1 MEEKSDLSRI
11 SLFVNKQVRWAVDRA
26 KQISLP
32 GFESI
37 PIYDVVV
44 FFVRGIQRGALTT
57 RASSIAFHIALASLP
72 LIIYFFTLIPYI
84 PIPNFQE
91 GVLSMAE
98 SILPSNAY
106 GLLENTLRDMFIK
119 RKALQL
125 LGILIA
131 LYFATNA
138 INVLIVAFNNTYH
151 AIETRSWI
159 ERRAIAAF
167 LVIIMFFLIA
177 TAVSL
182 ILFSRSAIN
191 LLDSKEIIQKAFT
204 LYLFRIGKWIVI
216 IAMIYSALSFL
227 YWLGPSRKMKW
238 KFYSAG
244 SSLASVL
251 VILTSLI
258 FSSIINNF
266 GQFNKFYG
274 SIGTLMVI
282 LLWLYF
288 NSIALLIGFEL
299 NASIKGAKLEM
310 DSGLPEEIY
319 GGRLDE

>member
-1 MEEKSDLSRI
+1 MEEKSNRSNISR
-11 SLFVNKQVRWAVDRA
+11 FANARARWAIHRA
-26 KQISLP
+26 KQISFP

-57 RASSIAFHIALASLP
+57 RASSIAFHVALASLP
-72 LIIYFFTLIPYI
+72 LIIYLFTLIPHI
-84 PIPNFQE
+84 PIRNFQE
-91 GVLSMAE
+91 GFMSLVESM
-98 SILPSNAY
+98 LPSNVFY
-106 GLLENTLRDMFIK
+106 LMESTLRDMFVK
-119 RKALQL
+119 RPALQL
-125 LGILIA
+125 FGILIA

-151 AIETRSWI
+151 AIETRSWV

-167 LVIIMFFLIA
+167 LVVIMFVLMI
-177 TAVSL
+177 TAISL
-182 ILFSRSAIN
+182 IIFSRSAIN
-191 LLDSKEIIQKAFT
+191 LLETNEIIQKGLT
-204 LYLFRIGKWIVI
+204 LYIFRIGKWIVI
-216 IAMIYSALSFL
+216 IALIYSALSFL
-227 YWLGPSRKMKW
+227 YWLGPSRKIKW

-244 SSLASVL
+244 SSLASIL

-258 FSSIINNF
+258 FSFIINHF

-282 LLWLYF
+282 MLWLYL

-299 NASIKGAKLEM
+299 NASIKGAKLVMKNEV
-310 DSGLPEEIY
+310 GEEITED
-319 GGRLDE
+319 G

>member
-1 MEEKSDLSRI
+1 MEQKSNLSRI
-11 SLFVNKQVRWAVDRA
+11 SRFVNRKARWAVGRA

-32 GFESI
+32 GFENI
-37 PIYDVVV
+37 PIYDVVI
-44 FFVRGIQRGALTT
+44 FFVRGLQRGALTT
-57 RASSIAFHIALASLP
+57 RASSIAFHISLASLP

-106 GLLENTLRDMFIK
+106 GLLEHTLRDMFT
-119 RKALQL
+119 RRTALHL
-125 LGILIA
+125 FGILIA

-138 INVLIVAFNNTYH
+138 INVMIVAFNNTYH

-159 ERRAIAAF
+159 ERRAIAVF
-167 LVIIMFFLIA
+167 LVIIMFVLIA
-177 TAVSL
+177 SAVSL
-182 ILFSRSAIN
+182 IIFSRAATN
-191 LLDSKEIIQKAFT
+191 LLDSEEIIQKTFT
-204 LYLFRIGKWIVI
+204 LLLFRIGKWIVI
-216 IAMIYSALSFL
+216 VALIYSAFSFL

-251 VILTSLI
+251 VIMTSLI
-258 FSSIINNF
+258 FSSIINHF

-282 LLWLYF
+282 LLWFYF

-299 NASIKGAKLEM
+299 NASIRGAKLEM
-310 DSGLPEEIY
+310 NHELPDEITEE
-319 GGRLDE
+319 G

>member
-1 MEEKSDLSRI
+1 MEEKSDLSRLSI
-11 SLFVNKQVRWAVDRA
+11 FINAKTKWAIRRA

-44 FFVRGIQRGALTT
+44 FFVRGLQRGALTT
-57 RASSIAFHIALASLP
+57 RASSIAFHFALASLP
-72 LIIYFFTLIPYI
+72 LIIYFFTLIPYL

-91 GVLSMAE
+91 GVLSMVE
-98 SILPSNAY
+98 SILPSNVY
-106 GLLENTLRDMFIK
+106 VLLESTLMDMFIK

-131 LYFATNA
+131 LFFATNA

-167 LVIIMFFLIA
+167 LVIIMFILIA

-182 ILFSRSAIN
+182 IIFSRSATN
-191 LLDSKEIIQKAFT
+191 LLDSKEIIQKVFT

-282 LLWLYF
+282 LLWLYL

-310 DSGLPEEIY
+310 DNELPEEITED
-319 GGRLDE
+319 G

>member
-1 MEEKSDLSRI
+1 MEEKSDLSRL
-11 SLFVNKQVRWAVDRA
+11 SLFVNKQARWAVNRA

-84 PIPNFQE
+84 PILNFQE
-91 GVLSMAE
+91 GVLSLAE
-98 SILPSNAY
+98 SILPSNVY

-151 AIETRSWI
+151 AIESRSWI

-167 LVIIMFFLIA
+167 LVIIMFFLIT

-182 ILFSRSAIN
+182 IIFSRSAIN
-191 LLDSKEIIQKAFT
+191 LLDSKDIIQKAFT

-310 DSGLPEEIY
+310 DNTLSEEIMEE
-319 GGRLDE
+319 G

>member
-1 MEEKSDLSRI
+1 MEEKSDLSRL
-11 SLFVNKQVRWAVDRA
+11 SLFVNKQARWAVNRA

-84 PIPNFQE
+84 PILNFQE
-91 GVLSMAE
+91 GVLSLAE
-98 SILPSNAY
+98 SILPSNVY

-151 AIETRSWI
+151 AIESRSWI

-167 LVIIMFFLIA
+167 LVIIMFFLIT

-182 ILFSRSAIN
+182 IIFSRSAIN
-191 LLDSKEIIQKAFT
+191 LLDSKDIIQKAFT

-244 SSLASVL
+244 STLASVL

-310 DSGLPEEIY
+310 NNTLPEEITEE
-319 GGRLDE
+319 G

>member
-1 MEEKSDLSRI
+1 MEEKSDLSRL
-11 SLFVNKQVRWAVDRA
+11 SLFVNKQARWVVNRA

-84 PIPNFQE
+84 PILNFQE
-91 GVLSMAE
+91 GVLSLAE
-98 SILPSNAY
+98 SILPSNVY

-151 AIETRSWI
+151 AIESRSWI

-167 LVIIMFFLIA
+167 LVIIMFFLIT

-182 ILFSRSAIN
+182 IIFSRSAIN
-191 LLDSKEIIQKAFT
+191 LLDSKDIIQKAFT

-244 SSLASVL
+244 STLASVL

-299 NASIKGAKLEM
+299 NASIKGAKLELNNT
-310 DSGLPEEIY
+310 LPEEITEE
-319 GGRLDE
+319 G

>member
-1 MEEKSDLSRI
+1 MEEKSDLSRL

-44 FFVRGIQRGALTT
+44 FFARGIQRGALTT
-57 RASSIAFHIALASLP
+57 RASAIAFHIALAFLP

-98 SILPSNAY
+98 SILPTNVY
-106 GLLENTLRDMFIK
+106 GLLEHTLRDMFIK

-167 LVIIMFFLIA
+167 LVIIMFFLI
-177 TAVSL
+177 TTSVSL

-191 LLDSKEIIQKAFT
+191 LLDSKEIIEKAFT

-310 DSGLPEEIY
+310 DSGLPEEISEE
-319 GGRLDE
+319 G

>member
-1 MEEKSDLSRI
+1 MEEKSDLSKI
-11 SLFVNKQVRWAVDRA
+11 SLFVNKKAKWAISRA

-44 FFVRGIQRGALTT
+44 FFIRGIQRGALTT
-57 RASSIAFHIALASLP
+57 RASSIAFHFALASLP
-72 LIIYFFTLIPYI
+72 LIIYLFTLIPHI
-84 PIPNFQE
+84 PINNFQE
-91 GVLSMAE
+91 GFMSMVE
-98 SILPSNAY
+98 SMLPSNVFQ
-106 GLLENTLRDMFIK
+106 LLESTLRDMFIK
-119 RKALQL
+119 RRALQL

-151 AIETRSWI
+151 AIETRSWM
-159 ERRAIAAF
+159 ERRTIAAF
-167 LVIIMFFLIA
+167 LVIIMFVLMV
-177 TAVSL
+177 TAISL
-182 ILFSRSAIN
+182 IIFSRSAIN
-191 LLDSKEIIQKAFT
+191 LLEDKEIIQKGLT
-204 LYLFRIGKWIVI
+204 LYIFRIGKWIVI
-216 IAMIYSALSFL
+216 IALIYSALSFL

-258 FSSIINNF
+258 FSFIINNF

-282 LLWLYF
+282 LLWLYL

-299 NASIKGAKLEM
+299 NASIKGAKLVM
-310 DSGLPEEIY
+310 DK
-319 GGRLDE
+319 

>member
-1 MEEKSDLSRI
+1 MEEKSDLSKI
-11 SLFVNKQVRWAVDRA
+11 SLFVNEKAKWAISRA

-44 FFVRGIQRGALTT
+44 FFIRGIQRGALTT
-57 RASSIAFHIALASLP
+57 RASSIAFHFALASLP
-72 LIIYFFTLIPYI
+72 LIIYLFTLIPHI
-84 PIPNFQE
+84 PINNFQE
-91 GVLSMAE
+91 GFMSMVE
-98 SILPSNAY
+98 SMLPSNVFQ
-106 GLLENTLRDMFIK
+106 LLESTLRDMFIK
-119 RKALQL
+119 RRALQL

-151 AIETRSWI
+151 AIETRSWM
-159 ERRAIAAF
+159 ERRTIAAF
-167 LVIIMFFLIA
+167 LVIIMFVLMV
-177 TAVSL
+177 TAISL
-182 ILFSRSAIN
+182 IIFSRSAIN
-191 LLDSKEIIQKAFT
+191 LLEDKEIIQKDLT
-204 LYLFRIGKWIVI
+204 LYIFRIGKWIVI
-216 IAMIYSALSFL
+216 IALIYSALSFL

-258 FSSIINNF
+258 FSFIINNF

-282 LLWLYF
+282 LLWLYL

-299 NASIKGAKLEM
+299 NASIKGAKLVMDNEM
-310 DSGLPEEIY
+310 EEEITED
-319 GGRLDE
+319 G

>member
-1 MEEKSDLSRI
+1 MEEKSDLSRL
-11 SLFVNKQVRWAVDRA
+11 SLFVNKQARWAVNRA

-44 FFVRGIQRGALTT
+44 FFVRGLQRGALTT
-57 RASSIAFHIALASLP
+57 RASSIAFHFALASLP

-91 GVLSMAE
+91 GVLSMVE
-98 SILPSNAY
+98 SILPSNVY
-106 GLLENTLRDMFIK
+106 VLLESTLRDMFIK

-159 ERRAIAAF
+159 ERRAVSAF
-167 LVIIMFFLIA
+167 LVIIMFILIA

-182 ILFSRSAIN
+182 IIFSRSATN
-191 LLDSKEIIQKAFT
+191 LLDSKEIIQKVFT
-204 LYLFRIGKWIVI
+204 LYLFRIEKWIVI

-258 FSSIINNF
+258 FSTIINNF

-282 LLWLYF
+282 LLWLYL

-299 NASIKGAKLEM
+299 NASIKGAKLELN
-310 DSGLPEEIY
+310 SELPEEITEE
-319 GGRLDE
+319 G

>member
-1 MEEKSDLSRI
+1 MEEKSDLSRL
-11 SLFVNKQVRWAVDRA
+11 SLFVNKQARWAVNRA

-84 PIPNFQE
+84 PILNFQE
-91 GVLSMAE
+91 GVLSLAE
-98 SILPSNAY
+98 SILPSNVY

-151 AIETRSWI
+151 AIESRSWI

-167 LVIIMFFLIA
+167 LVIIMFFLIT

-182 ILFSRSAIN
+182 IIFSRSAIN
-191 LLDSKEIIQKAFT
+191 LLDSKDIIQKAFT

-310 DSGLPEEIY
+310 NNTLPEEITEE
-319 GGRLDE
+319 G

>member
-1 MEEKSDLSRI
+1 MPYI
-11 SLFVNKQVRWAVDRA
+11 
-26 KQISLP
+26 
-32 GFESI
+32 ESI

-72 LIIYFFTLIPYI
+72 LIIYFFTLIPFI
-84 PIPNFQE
+84 PITDFQE

-98 SILPSNAY
+98 SILPSNVY
-106 GLLENTLRDMFIK
+106 VLLESTLRDMFIK

-151 AIETRSWI
+151 AIESLSWI

-167 LVIIMFFLIA
+167 LVIIMFFLIT

-182 ILFSRSAIN
+182 IIFSRSAIN
-191 LLDSKEIIQKAFT
+191 LLDSKDIIQKAFT

-244 SSLASVL
+244 STLASVL

-310 DSGLPEEIY
+310 NNTLPEEITEE
-319 GGRLDE
+319 G

>member
-1 MEEKSDLSRI
+1 MEEKSDLSKI
-11 SLFVNKQVRWAVDRA
+11 SLFINKKTRWVISRA

-57 RASSIAFHIALASLP
+57 RASSIAFHFALASLP

-91 GVLSMAE
+91 GVLSMVE
-98 SILPSNAY
+98 SILPSNVY
-106 GLLENTLRDMFIK
+106 VLLESTLRDMFIK

-159 ERRAIAAF
+159 ERRAVAAF
-167 LVIIMFFLIA
+167 LVIIMFILIA

-182 ILFSRSAIN
+182 IIFSRSAW
-191 LLDSKEIIQKAFT
+191 EA
-204 LYLFRIGKWIVI
+204 R
-216 IAMIYSALSFL
+216 
-227 YWLGPSRKMKW
+227 
-238 KFYSAG
+238 
-244 SSLASVL
+244 SL
-251 VILTSLI
+251 
-258 FSSIINNF
+258 
-266 GQFNKFYG
+266 
-274 SIGTLMVI
+274 
-282 LLWLYF
+282 
-288 NSIALLIGFEL
+288 
-299 NASIKGAKLEM
+299 
-310 DSGLPEEIY
+310 
-319 GGRLDE
+319 RR

>member
-1 MEEKSDLSRI
+1 MEEKSDLSKI
-11 SLFVNKQVRWAVDRA
+11 SLFVNKKAKWAIRRA
-26 KQISLP
+26 KQISIP
-32 GFESI
+32 GFEGI
-37 PIYDVVV
+37 PIYDVVA

-57 RASSIAFHIALASLP
+57 RASSIAFHFALASLP
-72 LIIYFFTLIPYI
+72 LIIYLFTLIPHI
-84 PIPNFQE
+84 PINNFQE
-91 GVLSMAE
+91 GFMSMVE
-98 SILPSNAY
+98 SMLPSNVFQ
-106 GLLENTLRDMFIK
+106 LLESTLRDMFIK
-119 RKALQL
+119 RRALQL
-125 LGILIA
+125 FGILIA

-151 AIETRSWI
+151 AIETRSWM

-167 LVIIMFFLIA
+167 LVIIMFVLMV
-177 TAVSL
+177 TAISL
-182 ILFSRSAIN
+182 IIFSRSAIN
-191 LLDSKEIIQKAFT
+191 LLEYKEIIQKSLT
-204 LYLFRIGKWIVI
+204 LYIFRIGKWIVI
-216 IAMIYSALSFL
+216 IALIYSALSFL

-258 FSSIINNF
+258 FSFIINNF

-282 LLWLYF
+282 LLWLYL

-299 NASIKGAKLEM
+299 NASIKGAKLVMDNEM
-310 DSGLPEEIY
+310 EEEITED
-319 GGRLDE
+319 G

>member
-1 MEEKSDLSRI
+1 MEEKSDLSRL
-11 SLFVNKQVRWAVDRA
+11 SLFVNKQARRAISRA

-57 RASSIAFHIALASLP
+57 RASSVAFHIALASLP

-84 PIPNFQE
+84 PIPNFQV

-98 SILPSNAY
+98 SILPSNVY

-131 LYFATNA
+131 LYFATSA

-167 LVIIMFFLIA
+167 LVIIMFILIT

-182 ILFSRSAIN
+182 IIFSRAAIN
-191 LLDSKEIIQKAFT
+191 LLDSKDIIQKAFT

-244 SSLASVL
+244 STLASVL

-310 DSGLPEEIY
+310 NNTLPEEILEE
-319 GGRLDE
+319 G

>member
-1 MEEKSDLSRI
+1 MEEKSNLSKI
-11 SLFVNKQVRWAVDRA
+11 SIFVNTKARWAISRA
-26 KQISLP
+26 KQLSIP
-32 GFESI
+32 GFEGI
-37 PIYDVVV
+37 PIYDVVA
-44 FFVRGIQRGALTT
+44 FFIRGIQRGALTT
-57 RASSIAFHIALASLP
+57 RASSIAFHFALASLP
-72 LIIYFFTLIPYI
+72 LIIYLFTLIPHI
-84 PIPNFQE
+84 PIKNFQE
-91 GVLSMAE
+91 GFMSMVE
-98 SILPSNAY
+98 SMLPANVFQLMES
-106 GLLENTLRDMFIK
+106 TLRDMFVK
-119 RKALQL
+119 RPALQL
-125 LGILIA
+125 FGILIA

-167 LVIIMFFLIA
+167 LVIIMFVLMV
-177 TAVSL
+177 TAISL

-191 LLDSKEIIQKAFT
+191 LLDSKEIIQKDFT
-204 LYLFRIGKWIVI
+204 LYIFRIGKWIVI
-216 IAMIYSALSFL
+216 IALIYSALSFL

-258 FSSIINNF
+258 FSSIINHF

-282 LLWLYF
+282 LLWLYL
-288 NSIALLIGFEL
+288 NSMALLIGFEL
-299 NASIKGAKLEM
+299 NASIKGAKLVM
-310 DSGLPEEIY
+310 DNETGKEITED
-319 GGRLDE
+319 G

>member
-1 MEEKSDLSRI
+1 MEEKSDLSKI
-11 SLFVNKQVRWAVDRA
+11 SLFINKKTRWVISRA

-57 RASSIAFHIALASLP
+57 RASSIAFHFALASLP

-98 SILPSNAY
+98 SILPSNVY
-106 GLLENTLRDMFIK
+106 VLLESTLRDMFIK

-167 LVIIMFFLIA
+167 LVIIMFVLIA

-182 ILFSRSAIN
+182 IIFSRSATN
-191 LLDSKEIIQKAFT
+191 LLDSKEIIQKVFT

-282 LLWLYF
+282 LLWLYL

-299 NASIKGAKLEM
+299 NASIKGAKLEI
-310 DSGLPEEIY
+310 DNELPEEITED
-319 GGRLDE
+319 G

>member
-1 MEEKSDLSRI
+1 MVLADSTLPFSFGVEPTTGTVEVQVSGLDSRVALGGQATI
-11 SLFVNKQVRWAVDRA
+11 KHSGGPPDSLQVE
-26 KQISLP
+26 I
-32 GFESI
+32 
-37 PIYDVVV
+37 
-44 FFVRGIQRGALTT
+44 
-57 RASSIAFHIALASLP
+57 LADGLARVAWVP
-72 LIIYFFTLIPYI
+72 EGPVQVTYQPPAAYELVGETPA
-84 PIPNFQE
+84 FQE

-98 SILPSNAY
+98 SILPSNVY
-106 GLLENTLRDMFIK
+106 GLLESTLRDMFIK

-151 AIETRSWI
+151 AIESRSWI

-167 LVIIMFFLIA
+167 LVIIMFFLIT

-182 ILFSRSAIN
+182 IIFSRSAIN
-191 LLDSKEIIQKAFT
+191 LLDSKDIIQKAFT

-244 SSLASVL
+244 STLASVL

-310 DSGLPEEIY
+310 NNTLPEEITEE
-319 GGRLDE
+319 G

>member
-1 MEEKSDLSRI
+1 MEEKSDLSNI
-11 SLFVNKQVRWAVDRA
+11 SQFVNAKTKWAIRRA
-26 KQISLP
+26 KQISIP
-32 GFESI
+32 GFEGI
-37 PIYDVVV
+37 PIYDVVA

-57 RASSIAFHIALASLP
+57 RASSIAFHFALASLP
-72 LIIYFFTLIPYI
+72 LIIYLFTLIPHI
-84 PIPNFQE
+84 PINNFQE
-91 GVLSMAE
+91 GFMSMVE
-98 SILPSNAY
+98 SMLPSNVFQ
-106 GLLENTLRDMFIK
+106 LLESTLRDMFIK
-119 RKALQL
+119 RRALQL
-125 LGILIA
+125 FGILIA

-151 AIETRSWI
+151 AIETRSWM

-167 LVIIMFFLIA
+167 LVIIMFVLMV
-177 TAVSL
+177 TAISL
-182 ILFSRSAIN
+182 IIFSRSAIN
-191 LLDSKEIIQKAFT
+191 LLEYKEIIQKSLT
-204 LYLFRIGKWIVI
+204 LYIFRIGKWIVI
-216 IAMIYSALSFL
+216 IALIYSALSFL

-258 FSSIINNF
+258 FSFIINNF

-282 LLWLYF
+282 LLWLYL

-299 NASIKGAKLEM
+299 NASIKGAKLVM
-310 DSGLPEEIY
+310 DNDMEEEITED
-319 GGRLDE
+319 G

>member
-1 MEEKSDLSRI
+1 MEENSDLSKI
-11 SLFVNKQVRWAVDRA
+11 SLFINKKTRWVISRA

-44 FFVRGIQRGALTT
+44 FFVRGLQRGALTT
-57 RASSIAFHIALASLP
+57 RASSIAFHFALASLP
-72 LIIYFFTLIPYI
+72 LIIYFFTLIPYL

-91 GVLSMAE
+91 GVLSMVE
-98 SILPSNAY
+98 SILPSNVY
-106 GLLENTLRDMFIK
+106 VLLESTLRDMFIK

-131 LYFATNA
+131 LFFATNA

-167 LVIIMFFLIA
+167 LVIIMFILIA

-182 ILFSRSAIN
+182 IIFSRSATN
-191 LLDSKEIIQKAFT
+191 LLDSKEIIQKVFT

-282 LLWLYF
+282 LLWLYL

-310 DSGLPEEIY
+310 DNELPEDITED
-319 GGRLDE
+319 G

>member
-1 MEEKSDLSRI
+1 MEEKSDLSKI
-11 SLFVNKQVRWAVDRA
+11 SLFINKKTRWVISRA

-44 FFVRGIQRGALTT
+44 FFVRGLQRGALTT
-57 RASSIAFHIALASLP
+57 RASSIAFHFALASLP

-91 GVLSMAE
+91 GVLSMVE
-98 SILPSNAY
+98 SILPSNVY
-106 GLLENTLRDMFIK
+106 VLLESTLMDMFIK

-131 LYFATNA
+131 LFFATNA

-167 LVIIMFFLIA
+167 LVIIMFILIA

-182 ILFSRSAIN
+182 IIFSRSATN
-191 LLDSKEIIQKAFT
+191 LLDSKEIIQKVFT

-282 LLWLYF
+282 LLWLYL

-310 DSGLPEEIY
+310 DNELPEEITED
-319 GGRLDE
+319 G

>member
-1 MEEKSDLSRI
+1 MEEKSDLSKI
-11 SLFVNKQVRWAVDRA
+11 SLFINKKTRWVISRA

-44 FFVRGIQRGALTT
+44 FFVRGLQRGALTT
-57 RASSIAFHIALASLP
+57 RASSIAFHFALASLP

-98 SILPSNAY
+98 SILPSNVY
-106 GLLENTLRDMFIK
+106 LLLESTLRDMFIK

-131 LYFATNA
+131 LFFATNA

-151 AIETRSWI
+151 AIETRSWV
-159 ERRAIAAF
+159 ERRAVAAF
-167 LVIIMFFLIA
+167 LVIIMFILIA

-182 ILFSRSAIN
+182 IIFSRSATN
-191 LLDSKEIIQKAFT
+191 LLDSKEIIQKVFT

-282 LLWLYF
+282 LLWLYL

-310 DSGLPEEIY
+310 DNELPEDITED
-319 GGRLDE
+319 G

>member
-1 MEEKSDLSRI
+1 MEEKSDLSRL
-11 SLFVNKQVRWAVDRA
+11 SLFVNKQARWVVNRA

-72 LIIYFFTLIPYI
+72 LIIYFFTLIPFI
-84 PIPNFQE
+84 PIPDFQE
-91 GVLSMAE
+91 GVLSLAE
-98 SILPSNAY
+98 SILPSNVY

-151 AIETRSWI
+151 AIESRSWI

-182 ILFSRSAIN
+182 IIFSRSAIN
-191 LLDSKEIIQKAFT
+191 LLDSKDIIQKAFT

-310 DSGLPEEIY
+310 NNTLPEEIMEE
-319 GGRLDE
+319 G

>member
-1 MEEKSDLSRI
+1 MEEKSDLSRL
-11 SLFVNKQVRWAVDRA
+11 SLFVNKQARWAVNRA

-44 FFVRGIQRGALTT
+44 FFVRGLQRGALTT
-57 RASSIAFHIALASLP
+57 RASSIAFHFALASLP
-72 LIIYFFTLIPYI
+72 LIIYFFTLIPFI

-91 GVLSMAE
+91 GVLSMVE
-98 SILPSNAY
+98 SILPSNVY
-106 GLLENTLRDMFIK
+106 VLLESTLRDMFIK

-131 LYFATNA
+131 LFFATNA

-167 LVIIMFFLIA
+167 LVIIMFILIA

-182 ILFSRSAIN
+182 IIFSRSATN
-191 LLDSKEIIQKAFT
+191 LLDSKEIIQKVFT

-282 LLWLYF
+282 LLWLYL

-310 DSGLPEEIY
+310 DNELPEDITED
-319 GGRLDE
+319 G

>member
-1 MEEKSDLSRI
+1 MEEKSDLSKI
-11 SLFVNKQVRWAVDRA
+11 SLFINKKTRWVISRA

-44 FFVRGIQRGALTT
+44 FFVRGLQRGALTT
-57 RASSIAFHIALASLP
+57 RASSIAFHFALASLP

-91 GVLSMAE
+91 GVLSMVE
-98 SILPSNAY
+98 SILPSNVY
-106 GLLENTLRDMFIK
+106 VLLESTLRDMFIK

-159 ERRAIAAF
+159 ERRAVAAF
-167 LVIIMFFLIA
+167 LVIIMFILIA

-182 ILFSRSAIN
+182 IIFSRSATN
-191 LLDSKEIIQKAFT
+191 LLDSKEIIQKVFT

-282 LLWLYF
+282 LLWLYL

-299 NASIKGAKLEM
+299 NASIKGAKLEI
-310 DSGLPEEIY
+310 DNELPEEITED
-319 GGRLDE
+319 G

>member
-1 MEEKSDLSRI
+1 MEEKSDLSKI
-11 SLFVNKQVRWAVDRA
+11 SLFVNHKARWAINRA
-26 KQISLP
+26 KQISFP

-37 PIYDVVV
+37 PIYDVIV

-57 RASSIAFHIALASLP
+57 RASSVAFHIALASLP

-84 PIPNFQE
+84 PIHNFQE
-91 GVLSMAE
+91 GVLSMVE
-98 SILPSNAY
+98 SILPSNVYA
-106 GLLENTLRDMFIK
+106 LLEYTLRDMFIK

-159 ERRAIAAF
+159 ERRAIAVF
-167 LVIIMFFLIA
+167 LVIIMFILIA

-182 ILFSRSAIN
+182 IIFSRSATN
-191 LLDSKEIIQKAFT
+191 LLESKEIIQKAFT
-204 LYLFRIGKWIVI
+204 LYLFRIGKWIII
-216 IAMIYSALSFL
+216 IALIYSALSFL
-227 YWLGPSRKMKW
+227 YWLGPSRKMRW

-299 NASIKGAKLEM
+299 NASIKGAKLEIINE
-310 DSGLPEEIY
+310 LPEDITED
-319 GGRLDE
+319 G

>member
-1 MEEKSDLSRI
+1 MEEKSDLSRL
-11 SLFVNKQVRWAVDRA
+11 SLFVNKQARWAVNRA

-72 LIIYFFTLIPYI
+72 LIIYFFTLIPFI
-84 PIPNFQE
+84 PIPDFQE

-98 SILPSNAY
+98 SILPSNVY
-106 GLLENTLRDMFIK
+106 GLLESTLRDMFIK

-151 AIETRSWI
+151 AIESRSWI

-167 LVIIMFFLIA
+167 LVIIMFFLIT

-182 ILFSRSAIN
+182 IIFSRSAIN
-191 LLDSKEIIQKAFT
+191 LLDSKDIIQKAFT

-244 SSLASVL
+244 STLASVL

-288 NSIALLIGFEL
+288 NSIVLLIGFEL

-310 DSGLPEEIY
+310 NNTLPEEITEE
-319 GGRLDE
+319 G

>member
-1 MEEKSDLSRI
+1 MEEKSDLSRL
-11 SLFVNKQVRWAVDRA
+11 SLFVNKQSRWAVNRA

-72 LIIYFFTLIPYI
+72 LIIYFFTLIPFI

-98 SILPSNAY
+98 SILPSNVY

-151 AIETRSWI
+151 AIESRSWI

-167 LVIIMFFLIA
+167 LVIIMFLLIT

-182 ILFSRSAIN
+182 IIFSRSAIN
-191 LLDSKEIIQKAFT
+191 LLDSKDIIQKAFT

-244 SSLASVL
+244 STLASVL

-288 NSIALLIGFEL
+288 NSIVLLIGFEL

-310 DSGLPEEIY
+310 NNTLPKEIMEE
-319 GGRLDE
+319 G

>member
-1 MEEKSDLSRI
+1 MEEKSDLSNI
-11 SLFVNKQVRWAVDRA
+11 SQFVNAKTKWAIRRA
-26 KQISLP
+26 KQISIP
-32 GFESI
+32 GFEGI
-37 PIYDVVV
+37 PIYDVVA

-57 RASSIAFHIALASLP
+57 RASSIAFHFALASLP
-72 LIIYFFTLIPYI
+72 LIIYLFTLIPHI
-84 PIPNFQE
+84 PINNFQE
-91 GVLSMAE
+91 GFMSMVE
-98 SILPSNAY
+98 SMLPSNVFQ
-106 GLLENTLRDMFIK
+106 LLESTLRDMFIK
-119 RKALQL
+119 RRALQL
-125 LGILIA
+125 FGILIA

-151 AIETRSWI
+151 AIETRSWM

-167 LVIIMFFLIA
+167 LVIIMFVLMV
-177 TAVSL
+177 TAISL
-182 ILFSRSAIN
+182 IIFSRSAIN
-191 LLDSKEIIQKAFT
+191 LLEYKEIIQKSLT
-204 LYLFRIGKWIVI
+204 LYIFRIGKWIVI
-216 IAMIYSALSFL
+216 IALIYSALSFL

-258 FSSIINNF
+258 FSFIINNF

-282 LLWLYF
+282 LLWLYL

-299 NASIKGAKLEM
+299 NASIKGAKLVIDNEM
-310 DSGLPEEIY
+310 EEEITED
-319 GGRLDE
+319 G

>member
-1 MEEKSDLSRI
+1 MEEKSDLSRL
-11 SLFVNKQVRWAVDRA
+11 SLFVNKQSRWAVNRA

-72 LIIYFFTLIPYI
+72 LIIYFFTLIPFI
-84 PIPNFQE
+84 PIPDFQE
-91 GVLSMAE
+91 GVLSLAE
-98 SILPSNAY
+98 SILPSNVY

-151 AIETRSWI
+151 AIESRSWI

-182 ILFSRSAIN
+182 IIFSRSAIN
-191 LLDSKEIIQKAFT
+191 LLDSKDIIQKAFT

-244 SSLASVL
+244 STLASVL

-310 DSGLPEEIY
+310 NNTLPEEITEE
-319 GGRLDE
+319 G

>member
-1 MEEKSDLSRI
+1 MEEKSDLSRL
-11 SLFVNKQVRWAVDRA
+11 SLFVNKQARWVVNRA

-84 PIPNFQE
+84 PILNFQE
-91 GVLSMAE
+91 GVLSLAE
-98 SILPSNAY
+98 SILPSNVY

-151 AIETRSWI
+151 AIESRSWI

-182 ILFSRSAIN
+182 IIFSRSAIN
-191 LLDSKEIIQKAFT
+191 LLDSKDIIQKAFT

-244 SSLASVL
+244 STLASVL

-310 DSGLPEEIY
+310 NNTLPEEITEE
-319 GGRLDE
+319 G

>member
-1 MEEKSDLSRI
+1 MEEKSDLSRL
-11 SLFVNKQVRWAVDRA
+11 SLFVNKQARRAINRA

-57 RASSIAFHIALASLP
+57 RASSVAFHIALASLP

-98 SILPSNAY
+98 SILPSNVY

-131 LYFATNA
+131 LYFATSA

-167 LVIIMFFLIA
+167 LVIIMFILIT

-182 ILFSRSAIN
+182 IIFSRAAIN
-191 LLDSKEIIQKAFT
+191 LLDSKDIIQKAFT

-244 SSLASVL
+244 STLASVL

-310 DSGLPEEIY
+310 NNTLPEEITEK
-319 GGRLDE
+319 G

>member
-11 SLFVNKQVRWAVDRA
+11 SLFLNKKSRWAVSRA

-72 LIIYFFTLIPYI
+72 LIIYFFTLIPNI

-167 LVIIMFFLIA
+167 LVIIMFVLIA

-310 DSGLPEEIY
+310 DNDLPEEITEE
-319 GGRLDE
+319 G

>member
-1 MEEKSDLSRI
+1 MEEKSDLSRL
-11 SLFVNKQVRWAVDRA
+11 SLFVNKQARWAVNRA

-44 FFVRGIQRGALTT
+44 FFVRGLQRGALTT
-57 RASSIAFHIALASLP
+57 RASSIAFHFALASLP
-72 LIIYFFTLIPYI
+72 LIIYFFTLIPYL

-91 GVLSMAE
+91 GVLSMVE
-98 SILPSNAY
+98 SILPSNVY
-106 GLLENTLRDMFIK
+106 VLLESTLRDMFIK

-131 LYFATNA
+131 LFFATNA

-167 LVIIMFFLIA
+167 LVIIMFILIA

-182 ILFSRSAIN
+182 IIFSRSATN
-191 LLDSKEIIQKAFT
+191 LLDSKEIIQKVFT

-282 LLWLYF
+282 LLWLYL

-310 DSGLPEEIY
+310 DNELPEDITED
-319 GGRLDE
+319 G

>member
-1 MEEKSDLSRI
+1 MEEKSDLSRL
-11 SLFVNKQVRWAVDRA
+11 SLFVNKQARWAVNRA

-44 FFVRGIQRGALTT
+44 FFVRGLQRGALTT
-57 RASSIAFHIALASLP
+57 RASSIAFHFALASLP
-72 LIIYFFTLIPYI
+72 LIIYFFTLIPYL

-91 GVLSMAE
+91 GVLSMVE
-98 SILPSNAY
+98 SILPSNVY
-106 GLLENTLRDMFIK
+106 VLLESTLMDMFIK

-131 LYFATNA
+131 LFFATNA

-167 LVIIMFFLIA
+167 LVIIMFILIA

-182 ILFSRSAIN
+182 IIFSRSATN
-191 LLDSKEIIQKAFT
+191 LLDSKEIIQKVFT

-282 LLWLYF
+282 LLWLYL

-310 DSGLPEEIY
+310 DNELPEEITED
-319 GGRLDE
+319 G

>member
-1 MEEKSDLSRI
+1 MEEKSDLSKI
-11 SLFVNKQVRWAVDRA
+11 SLFVNKKAKWAISRA

-44 FFVRGIQRGALTT
+44 FFVRGLQRGALTT
-57 RASSIAFHIALASLP
+57 RASSIAFHFALASLP
-72 LIIYFFTLIPYI
+72 LIIYFFTLIPYL

-91 GVLSMAE
+91 GVLSMVE
-98 SILPSNAY
+98 SILPSNVY
-106 GLLENTLRDMFIK
+106 VLLESTLRDMFIK

-131 LYFATNA
+131 LFFATNA

-167 LVIIMFFLIA
+167 LVIIMFILIA

-182 ILFSRSAIN
+182 ILFSRSATN
-191 LLDSKEIIQKAFT
+191 LLDSKEIIQKVFT

-282 LLWLYF
+282 LLWLYL

-310 DSGLPEEIY
+310 DNELPEDITED
-319 GGRLDE
+319 G

>member
-1 MEEKSDLSRI
+1 VPNKS
-11 SLFVNKQVRWAVDRA
+11 
-26 KQISLP
+26 
-32 GFESI
+32 
-37 PIYDVVV
+37 
-44 FFVRGIQRGALTT
+44 VRGIQRGSLTT

-84 PIPNFQE
+84 PILNFQE
-91 GVLSMAE
+91 GVLSLAE
-98 SILPSNAY
+98 SILPSNVY

-151 AIETRSWI
+151 AIESRSWI

-167 LVIIMFFLIA
+167 LVIIMFFLIT

-182 ILFSRSAIN
+182 IIFSRSAIN
-191 LLDSKEIIQKAFT
+191 LLDSKDIIQKAFT

-244 SSLASVL
+244 STLASVL

-258 FSSIINNF
+258 FSYIINNF

-310 DSGLPEEIY
+310 NNTLPEEITEE
-319 GGRLDE
+319 G